1 MDMIVPHMEQKTP
14 IDPNDLLVFAHI
26 VEAGSFTRA
35 AEQLGLPK
43 STVSRRL
50 THLEERL
57 GERLL
62 LRTTRKLTLTDFG
75 HGMIGHARQ
84 VAAEV
89 DAANALADHRRSR
102 PTGRLRVSM
111 PEDFAMVILDE
122 VLARY
127 VERYPEVAL
136 DIDLSPRRVD
146 LVGENFDLALRFGD
160 LPDDATLAAR
170 PLGEFTQGVFA
181 APDYLLR
188 HGRPDNPAAL
198 SGHDAL
204 CLVGRDGQPRPWT
217 LSDGTH
223 RVELTPRARV
233 TANSPDVLI
242 GLACAGRGIAL
253 VPVHYAAEAVHS
265 GRLVRVL
272 PHWRSPGG
280 RGWAVFPGRRLMPAR
295 TRAFLDLLDELHI
308 PHTDGHPA

>member
-1 MDMIVPHMEQKTP
+1 MERIAS
-14 IDPNDLLVFAHI
+14 IDPNDLLVFAYI

-50 THLEERL
+50 SLLEERL

-75 HGMIGHARQ
+75 HGIIGHARQ
-84 VAAEV
+84 IASEV
-89 DAANALADHRRSR
+89 DAANALADHRRAR

-111 PEDFAMVILDE
+111 PHDFAITILHE

-146 LVGENFDLALRFGD
+146 LVGEFS
-160 LPDDATLAAR
+160 
-170 PLGEFTQGVFA
+170 QGLFA
-181 APDYLLR
+181 SPDYLVQHPR
-188 HGRPDNPAAL
+188 IAAPEDL
-198 SGHDAL
+198 TEREAL
-204 CLVGRDGQPRPWT
+204 CLVGRDGQPRPWD
-217 LSDGTH
+217 LCDGQRH
-223 RVELTPRARV
+223 VQIDPRARI

-242 GLACAGRGIAL
+242 GLACAGSGITL
-253 VPVHYAAEAVHS
+253 VPTHYASEGMHA
-265 GRLVRVL
+265 GRLARVL
-272 PHWRSPGG
+272 PQWSSPGG
-280 RGWAVFPGRRLMPAR
+280 KGWAVFPGRRLMPAR
-295 TRAFLDLLDELHI
+295 TRAFLDLLDELPI
-308 PHTDGHPA
+308 ADKSRAT

>member
-102 PTGRLRVSM
+102 PTGRLRISM
-111 PEDFAMVILDE
+111 PEDFAMVILHD

-127 VERYPEVAL
+127 VARYPEVSL

-160 LPDDATLAAR
+160 LPDDATMAAR
-170 PLGEFTQGVFA
+170 PIGEFTQGVFA
-181 APDYLLR
+181 SPDYLLR
-188 HGRPDNPAAL
+188 HGHPKRPEDL
-198 SGHDAL
+198 SRLDAL
-204 CLVGRDGQPRPWT
+204 CLIGRDGQPRRWT
-217 LSDGTH
+217 LSDGARH
-223 RVELTPRARV
+223 VEFTPRARV

-242 GLACAGRGIAL
+242 GLACAASGVAL
-253 VPVHYAAEAVHS
+253 VPMHYATEAVGA
-265 GRLVRVL
+265 GRLQRVL
-272 PHWRSPGG
+272 PQWSSPGG
-280 RGWAVFPGRRLMPAR
+280 MGWAVFPGRRLMPAR
-295 TRAFLDLLDELHI
+295 TRAFLDLLDELPI
-308 PHTDGHPA
+308 PDKKRHA